1 MEAAATTRLDSFSDV
16 QVKLSGEAAGEEVEW
31 CTADEAALVKAVKA
45 FPKGSAP
52 SEKERCV
59 R

>member
-1 MEAAATTRLDSFSDV
+1 MDSFSDV

>member
-1 MEAAATTRLDSFSDV
+1 VGDV
-16 QVKLSGEAAGEEVEW
+16 VLRRK
-31 CTADEAALVKAVKA
+31 ADEAALVKAVQA
-45 FPKGSAP
+45 FTKGSAP